1 MNGGPSGT
9 APAGAY
15 YPPLP
20 MYLRSQNRARMY
32 GDVRRMKKPLS
43 LRLCFA
49 SLTLLATAGSVP
61 LFAHHSFAA
70 EFDDQ
75 KPVKMTGTIVKVE
88 WQNPHIWFYLAVKNA
103 DGSVTTWGFAGG
115 APGQLMRRGI
125 TKDQLKIGETIVVD
139 GFRSKDGSNN
149 ASGGRV
155 TFPDGRNVMTAGSQD
170 RVPEQT
176 SQSKP

>member
-1 MNGGPSGT
+1 MP
-9 APAGAY
+9 
-15 YPPLP
+15 
-20 MYLRSQNRARMY
+20 
-32 GDVRRMKKPLS
+32 RMKTPS
-43 LRLCFA
+43 WLRLNFAFPALLAIAA
-49 SLTLLATAGSVP
+49 SLP

-103 DGSVTTWGFAGG
+103 DGSATTWGFAGG

-125 TKDQLKIGETIVVD
+125 TKDQLKIGETIMVE
-139 GFRSKDGSNN
+139 GFRAKDGSNN

-155 TFPDGRNVMTAGSQD
+155 TFPDGRNVLTAGSQD
-170 RVPEQT
+170 RVPPPST
-176 SQSKP
+176 PSKQ